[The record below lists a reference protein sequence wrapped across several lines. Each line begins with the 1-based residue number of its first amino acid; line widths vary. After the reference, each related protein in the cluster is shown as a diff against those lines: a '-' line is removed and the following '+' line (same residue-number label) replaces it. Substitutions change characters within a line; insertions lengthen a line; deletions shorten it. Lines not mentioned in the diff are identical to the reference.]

1 MDSDYSVNFFW
12 QELLK
17 LLETKKLAIN
27 HQNFAAWRKKRKKER
42 KLRTQK
48 LEIIYIQAK
57 KLLTLLLLISLLFF
71 SEEEQQALYYTFCE

>member
-27 HQNFAAWRKKRKKER
+27 HQNFAALSKKRKKKEN
-42 KLRTQK
+42 
-48 LEIIYIQAK
+48 
-57 KLLTLLLLISLLFF
+57 
-71 SEEEQQALYYTFCE
+71 

>member
-1 MDSDYSVNFFW
+1 MDSDYSINFFW

-27 HQNFAAWRKKRKKER
+27 HQNFAAWRKKR

>member
-1 MDSDYSVNFFW
+1 MDSDYSINFFW

-27 HQNFAAWRKKRKKER
+27 HQNFVAWRKKRKKER

-71 SEEEQQALYYTFCE
+71 SEEEQQALYYMFCE